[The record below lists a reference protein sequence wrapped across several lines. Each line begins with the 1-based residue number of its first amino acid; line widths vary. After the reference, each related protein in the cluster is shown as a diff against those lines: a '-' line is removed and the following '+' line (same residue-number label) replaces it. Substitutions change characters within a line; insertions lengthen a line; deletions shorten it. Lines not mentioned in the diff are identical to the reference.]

1 MSRHST
7 EVKYRAAPDS
17 EEKTSERVKGVV
29 CGLSRKPAGWV
40 GVRESA
46 GMGNPWS
53 ATGGE
58 TDGEMLDDGK
68 SPGLGT

>member
-1 MSRHST
+1 MKRHST
-7 EVKYRAAPDS
+7 EVKYRTAPGS
-17 EEKTSERVKGVV
+17 EEKTSERVNGVV
-29 CGLSRKPAGWV
+29 CGLGRILAGWV
-40 GVRESA
+40 EVRESA

-68 SPGLGT
+68 SPGMGT